1 MSSTLLLRSIRK
13 EEKRQKSTLSLIA
26 SENLIYPE
34 ALKLTSKALVNK
46 YVEGYANKR
55 FYAGCQNIDAIES
68 YAIELAKKLFNCSF
82 ANVQPYSGSTANAA
96 IYKALLKP
104 RDIILSLEMSGGG
117 HLTHSS
123 KLSFVSE
130 FYEVHNYSLDEKSLR
145 IDYDQLREKALKI
158 KPKLIIAGASSYPFS
173 LDFEKFRKIADE
185 VGAYLL
191 ADICHYS
198 AFIIAGLHQHCFP
211 HAHVAMFTTHKQLRG
226 GKGAVILWN
235 DPAFPIN
242 KAVFPGIQGG
252 LNVMSL
258 IINAVALEK
267 ATTIEFKEYAERI
280 LKNASYLCS
289 KFRELGMEVI
299 GTETHMLLIN
309 TKKSFGLTGKEAAH
323 ILEQAGLITNQN
335 LLPFDTE
342 APSVGSG
349 IRIGTLSLAVLKFTQ
364 EELDWLATRIYLLLS
379 ANNKKAIKETKAELL
394 KILAQR

>member
-1 MSSTLLLRSIRK
+1 MSSGFLLRYIRK
-13 EEKRQKSTLSLIA
+13 EQKRQKSTLSLIA

-34 ALKLTSKALVNK
+34 ALKLASKSLINK

-55 FYAGCQNIDAIES
+55 FYAGCQNIDEVEN

-82 ANVQPYSGSTANAA
+82 ANVQPYSGSTANFA

-130 FYEVHNYSLDEKSLR
+130 FYEVHTYSLDEKNLI
-145 IDYDQLREKALKI
+145 IDYENLRNKALKLR
-158 KPKLIIAGASSYPFS
+158 PKLIIAGASSYPFS
-173 LDFEKFRKIADE
+173 LDFERFRKIADE

-198 AFIIAGLHQHCFP
+198 AFVITGLHQHCFP

-235 DPAFPIN
+235 DPSFPIN

-258 IINAVALEK
+258 IMNTVALEK
-267 ATTIEFKEYAERI
+267 ATTPEFKEYAHKI
-280 LKNASYLCS
+280 LEIASYLVK
-289 KFRELGMEVI
+289 KFKQLGVEVI

-309 TKKSFGLTGKEAAH
+309 TKKSFGLTGKEATN

-342 APSVGSG
+342 APSVASG
-349 IRIGTLSLAVLKFTQ
+349 IRIGSLTLAALNFTK
-364 EELDWLATRIYLLLS
+364 EELDWLATRIYRLL
-379 ANNKKAIKETKAELL
+379 ANNNKEEVKKTKTELL
-394 KILAQR
+394 KILSGK